1 MNPQGNSIVNV
12 PQFEKMLE
20 RVNNVNS
27 CEQLQRVTDDLLESL
42 YAQLKA
48 VTDQMEKV
56 APILALLEAPTS
68 PSDVITWIA
77 DFIENILHPLYAP
90 MLTYPTQLA
99 TQGVQITTLIA
110 AILSKASEFTSCSI
124 DVPSP

>member
-1 MNPQGNSIVNV
+1 MNPQGSSIVNV

-27 CEQLQRVTDDLLESL
+27 CEQLQRVTDDLLNSL
-42 YAQLKA
+42 YAQLQA

-56 APILALLEAPTS
+56 APILALLDAPTS
-68 PSDVITWIA
+68 PEDVITWVA

-99 TQGVQITTLIA
+99 TQGIQVTTLIA
-110 AILSKASEFTSCSI
+110 AILAKAADFTSCSI
-124 DVPSP
+124 DVPTP